1 MANDCCGTMRVAS
14 KNKAAIE
21 RFERIMQYNDDEF
34 FCYRV
39 FEFERVNMFEED
51 GYWVAEYATDVAW
64 GSDKWFRDSDNSDEK
79 IRIGYNKKTY
89 YREDGTSY
97 VADDWDSPIYGTAHY
112 TSVTHLCGV
121 LDIGVELWTT
131 EPGCGFEEHAMADSL
146 GRMKYETAEYREEC
160 TDDGEIVGE
169 KHGFEDF
176 GDWHS
181 ASEIYGGAN
190 ICPPTG
196 GKENA

>member
-1 MANDCCGTMRVAS
+1 MRVVS
-14 KNKAAIE
+14 KYKGAIE
-21 RFERIMQYNDDEF
+21 RFEKIMQYEDDEF

-39 FEFERVNMFEED
+39 FQFERAEMFEE
-51 GYWVAEYATDVAW
+51 GGLWVADYAIDVAW
-64 GSDKWFRDSDNSDEK
+64 GSDKWFYDSDNPDEK
-79 IRIGYNKKTY
+79 IIIGYNKKTY
-89 YREDGTSY
+89 YRKDGTSY
-97 VADDWDSPIYGTAHY
+97 VADDWDSPIYGTSHY

-169 KHGFEDF
+169 KHGFKDF
-176 GDWHS
+176 GDWLS
-181 ASEIYGGAN
+181 ASEIYGG
-190 ICPPTG
+190 
-196 GKENA
+196 NAE